1 MQYKNTILFDICNTL
16 LQYFLYC
23 DKTSKKTNL
32 EDHPFYLVYL
42 AEKKRIYVSEEKE
55 KEKRDIST
63 ALLSDL
69 RLN

>member
-16 LQYFLYC
+16 LQDFLYC
-23 DKTSKKTNL
+23 DKTGKRTNL
-32 EDHPFYLVYL
+32 EDHPFYLAYL
-42 AEKKRIYVSEEKE
+42 AEKERIYVSEEKE

-63 ALLSDL
+63 ALSSDL